1 MPPSP
6 VARLR
11 KICLSFP
18 EAREV
23 QAWGEPTFRVKTI
36 FAMYAS
42 VDTHH
47 GAGRA
52 SVWVKALPTN
62 QELLMAADPDR
73 FFSPPYV
80 GPSGWIGVYLDS
92 RETDWD
98 ELRELLWDA
107 WCMSSPA
114 KLVAA
119 HPEPPPLAKGR
130 ASPKRKASP
139 KKKVSTKRKASP
151 KRSAKTVG
159 RRRPA

>member
-11 KICLSFP
+11 KICLGFP

-42 VDTHH
+42 AGTHH

-62 QELLMAADPDR
+62 QELMIAADPDR

-80 GPSGWIGVYLDS
+80 GPSGWIGVYLDA
-92 RETDWD
+92 RGTDWD

-107 WCMSSPA
+107 WCMSAPP
-114 KLVAA
+114 KLVAR
-119 HPEPPPLAKGR
+119 HPEPPVAGR
-130 ASPKRKASP
+130 TSPRKARRSNRRGP
-139 KKKVSTKRKASP
+139 KKKKKPR
-151 KRSAKTVG
+151 
-159 RRRPA
+159 